1 VNPHGNRHV
10 DQGSQSWTNSAIS
23 ENDLR
28 AAVTHKDAFCIF
40 WMKAQGDQDGAFSW
54 WSSRRQVQEGFDEH
68 SIVRGQ
74 GRVALS
80 EPVRV
85 RNER

>member
-23 ENDLR
+23 KNYLR

-40 WMKAQGDQDGAFSW
+40 WMKAQGDQDGPSLGGA
-54 WSSRRQVQEGFDEH
+54 
-68 SIVRGQ
+68 Q
-74 GRVALS
+74 GDRFRKALMS
-80 EPVRV
+80 TPSFEDKVELP
-85 RNER
+85 